1 MKVQRIRDVKLPTR
15 GTPLSAGLD
24 FYVPNNVLFDDVGIC
39 LKPGDSVVIPSGI
52 KVEVPKGYAL
62 IGFNKSGIAVKR
74 HLYVGACVI
83 DEDYQGEVHIHLT
96 NVGKDVSYIFPG
108 DKIAQFVLVPVLYA
122 DIEEVDE
129 LHKVPT
135 ERGTGA
141 FGSTDR
147 TDTNTTIRE
156 KVEMINERV
165 AEKNEP
171 QYKEGDFVINKR
183 GDILIFKKKDENKIY
198 DHAFFNDALGLSIA
212 QMSPSY
218 SPIRRH
224 ATEEEKQKILDT
236 LTKEGKR
243 WNAEKLCVEDIP
255 VRKFNVGDRVRIK
268 DGISSKT
275 HCNIYPWFVEEM
287 DELIGKT
294 MTVDRYTD
302 GGKYVVCEE
311 TESIF
316 REEWLEPYEEQ
327 ML

>member
-24 FYVPNNVLFDDVGIC
+24 FYVPNNVLFNDTGIC

-96 NVGKDVSYIFPG
+96 NVGKEASYIFPG

-141 FGSTDR
+141 FGSTDE
-147 TDTNTTIRE
+147 TDTNTAFSRM
-156 KVEMINERV
+156 VD
-165 AEKNEP
+165 EKNEP
-171 QYKEGDFVINKR
+171 QYKDGDFVINKR

-198 DHAFFNDALGLSIA
+198 DHAFFNNVLGLSIA

-218 SPIRRH
+218 SPIRRY
-224 ATEEEKQKILDT
+224 ATEAEKQILIDA
-236 LTKEGKR
+236 LEKEGKR
-243 WNAEKLCVEDIP
+243 WNAEKKCVEDIP
-255 VRKFNVGDRVRIK
+255 KRKFKKGDMVRIK

-275 HCNIYPWFVEEM
+275 HRYLDPGFLEEM
-287 DELIGKT
+287 DDLIGKT
-294 MTVDRYTD
+294 MIVNRYANES
-302 GGKYVVCEE
+302 GYVVCNGSGWCFHED
-311 TESIF
+311 
-316 REEWLEPYEEQ
+316 WLEPY
-327 ML
+327 

>member
-15 GTPLSAGLD
+15 GTPQSAGLD
-24 FYVPNNVLFDDVGIC
+24 FYVPNNVLFDDTGIC

-96 NVGKDVSYIFPG
+96 NVGKEASYIFPG

-141 FGSTDR
+141 FGSTDE
-147 TDTNTTIRE
+147 TDTNTAFSRMAE
-156 KVEMINERV
+156 VMNEIV
-165 AEKNEP
+165 DEKNEP

-198 DHAFFNDALGLSIA
+198 DHAFFNNVLGLSIA

-218 SPIRRH
+218 SPIRRY
-224 ATEEEKQKILDT
+224 ATEAEKQILIDA
-236 LTKEGKR
+236 LEKEGKR
-243 WNAEKLCVEDIP
+243 WNAEKKCVEDIP
-255 VRKFNVGDRVRIK
+255 KRKFKKGDIVRIK

-275 HCNIYPWFVEEM
+275 HHSVAPNFVVEM
-287 DELIGKT
+287 DYLIGKT
-294 MTVDRYTD
+294 MIVNRYANES
-302 GGKYVVCEE
+302 GYVVCNGSGWCFHED
-311 TESIF
+311 
-316 REEWLEPYEEQ
+316 WLEPY
-327 ML
+327 

>member
-96 NVGKDVSYIFPG
+96 NVGKDVSYISPG

-147 TDTNTTIRE
+147 TDTNTTFLW
-156 KVEMINERV
+156 M
-165 AEKNEP
+165 
-171 QYKEGDFVINKR
+171 
-183 GDILIFKKKDENKIY
+183 
-198 DHAFFNDALGLSIA
+198 
-212 QMSPSY
+212 
-218 SPIRRH
+218 
-224 ATEEEKQKILDT
+224 
-236 LTKEGKR
+236 
-243 WNAEKLCVEDIP
+243 VEDISK
-255 VRKFNVGDRVRIK
+255 RKFKKGDKVRIK

-275 HCNIYPWFVEEM
+275 HHSVAPNFVVEM
-287 DELIGKT
+287 DYLIGKT
-294 MTVDRYTD
+294 MTVDKYTD
-302 GGKYVVCEE
+302 WNSYVICN
-311 TESIF
+311 ESGWCF
-316 REEWLEPYEEQ
+316 HEDWLEPYEEQ